1 MSYFWIFLLLVPT
14 INKEFIY
21 KLNVYKKK
29 TKKQVKKKTE
39 KNFCVI
45 CWFRILLRLSMLT
58 IHYTQRETDRKSA
71 STEQKNLWQLPV
83 Y

>member
-1 MSYFWIFLLLVPT
+1 MYI
-14 INKEFIY
+14 
-21 KLNVYKKK
+21 KK
-29 TKKQVKKKTE
+29 TKKQEKKTQ

-71 STEQKNLWQLPV
+71 STEQKNS
-83 Y
+83 